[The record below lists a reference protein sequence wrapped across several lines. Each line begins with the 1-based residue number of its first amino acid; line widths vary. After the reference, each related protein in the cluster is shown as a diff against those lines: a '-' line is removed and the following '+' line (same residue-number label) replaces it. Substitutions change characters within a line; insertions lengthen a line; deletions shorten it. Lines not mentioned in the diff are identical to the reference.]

1 MGMLY
6 EVILGLLLQL
16 LRQSGMRPC
25 YGCHASQERKRVCSS
40 YSSSS
45 LLPAFQLTLCY
56 RGFSKQ
62 CGQCEQDQPYMC
74 SIVQSCL
81 ILCDPTDCSLP
92 GSSLHGIS
100 QARRL
105 EWLAAFFSRSTIC
118 VCLLVLCMY
127 VNICILYT
135 YILYSH
141 TYIYAPM
148 YMREGKKNKLILPKY
163 RNVILKLAKKS
174 QILDN

>member
-1 MGMLY
+1 MAAMPARREY
-6 EVILGLLLQL
+6 VSAVPTAP
-16 LRQSGMRPC
+16 RVSFQSF
-25 YGCHASQERKRVCSS
+25 SS
-40 YSSSS
+40 HF
-45 LLPAFQLTLCY
+45 AY

-92 GSSLHGIS
+92 GSSVHGIS

-105 EWLAAFFSRSTIC
+105 EWVAAFFSRSTIC
-118 VCLLVLCMY
+118 VCLLVLYMY
-127 VNICILYT
+127 VYMYENICILYT

-148 YMREGKKNKLILPKY
+148 YMREEKEINLNY
-163 RNVILKLAKKS
+163 
-174 QILDN
+174 QIIEMLF